1 MEGVLSG
8 AAVGEKRCR
17 SAYGGYLNW
26 DRTGVESNQVKSR
39 LTIGP
44 LPFNVLC
51 ILRPRLDYYQFFLH
65 CCST

>member
-8 AAVGEKRCR
+8 AAVGGERCR

-51 ILRPRLDYYQFFLH
+51 ILRPASHFFFH